1 MLLRHVLGR
10 LTQLALAAR
19 KRRKH
24 VSESQRMCMH
34 PYTYVHVY
42 VCMCICGCVCVPDIP
57 FVIHAP
63 LHKAAFCI
71 FVSCL
76 RCFEDKE
83 GIFYLLYYLFLI
95 YDVCLLGGM
104 VEKCL
109 F

>member
-1 MLLRHVLGR
+1 MY
-10 LTQLALAAR
+10 ALHLCAC
-19 KRRKH
+19 
-24 VSESQRMCMH
+24 E
-34 PYTYVHVY
+34 
-42 VCMCICGCVCVPDIP
+42 CVPDIL

-104 VEKCL
+104 VENACFEICFL
-109 F
+109 FHIKMYVFAQVSYEIWCVF